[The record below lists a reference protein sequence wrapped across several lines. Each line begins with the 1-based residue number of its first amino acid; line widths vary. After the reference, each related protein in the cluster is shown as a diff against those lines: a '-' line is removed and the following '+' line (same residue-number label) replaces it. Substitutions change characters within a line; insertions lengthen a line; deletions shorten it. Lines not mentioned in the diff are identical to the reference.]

1 MDAGLTFA
9 GPHGPDDVMLD
20 AEDDGGH
27 DDGRQCRLG
36 DEGAVGH
43 EEGEA
48 EDDQEAG
55 VEAAEGRLDPAGAV
69 HGRPGEAA
77 GGGHGLDE
85 GAEDVAETQGDHLL
99 TGVH

>member
-1 MDAGLTFA
+1 MVL
-9 GPHGPDDVMLD
+9 H
-20 AEDDGGH
+20 AEDYGGD
-27 DDGRQCRLG
+27 DDGSQCGLG
-36 DEGAVGH
+36 YEGGVGH

-55 VEAAEGRLDPAGAV
+55 VEAAEGRLDPAGAID
-69 HGRPGEAA
+69 GRPGEAA